1 VLEGEFVQWRGHV
14 CRSGVQVVGGRGEQR
29 ACAWRSISRI
39 GWGEKPVW
47 EAGVGSPVSPVEG
60 SPTLQM
66 SVAKFAWL

>member
-1 VLEGEFVQWRGHV
+1 MRVNSCSEEGMCAGAV
-14 CRSGVQVVGGRGEQR
+14 CKSWVAEESSER
-29 ACAWRSISRI
+29 AWRSISRI

-66 SVAKFAWL
+66 SVAKFAWP